1 MRFLTD
7 QDVYA
12 VTARLLQNLGH
23 DVATAAELGLSR
35 ATDATLLQ
43 TAKVQERILVTRDR
57 DFGNLVFVDHL
68 ATGVVYLRMLPSSL
82 AAVHAELERVLE
94 RYEEAALLRSFIVVQ
109 PGRHRLR
116 RLPEVNASEESA

>member
-12 VTARLLQNLGH
+12 MTAQLLQNLGH
-23 DVATAAELGLSR
+23 NVAAAAELGLSR
-35 ATDATLLQ
+35 ATDATLLR
-43 TAKVQERILVTRDR
+43 TAKVQERIFVTRDR
-57 DFGNLVFVDHL
+57 DFGNLVFVDQL

-94 RYEEAALLRSFIVVQ
+94 RYGQDALLHSFIVVQ

-116 RLPEVNASEESA
+116 RLPEVNTGEEGA